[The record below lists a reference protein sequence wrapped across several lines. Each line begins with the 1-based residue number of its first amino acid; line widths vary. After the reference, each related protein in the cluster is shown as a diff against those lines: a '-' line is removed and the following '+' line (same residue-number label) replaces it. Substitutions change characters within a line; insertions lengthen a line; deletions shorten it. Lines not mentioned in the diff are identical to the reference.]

1 MATKTQSQS
10 HLGPE
15 FPLSELIDRFKAEWA
30 QRRDSTEGNIM
41 RITSFNLLV
50 VSRGEASV
58 ELEEILKGLLKSHPA
73 RVIWAQVMPDIEWEN
88 STARLHLGCRCEQ
101 SQQNL
106 QVCSE
111 QVHIRCGDQ
120 PERLSSLI
128 LSLIHG
134 GLSTHLLW
142 WDVDDYEGA
151 LFTRLSDRC
160 QMILLKSGDWCH
172 LAPEIY
178 RLWHD
183 PALTEHAFVP
193 LDWYQLTGARQR
205 VASAY
210 GEGDI
215 ALTLPKQTNQHRA
228 DSDLLKYWLESLLS
242 REELQEHVRIVA
254 SAEHDNPTV
263 SWDGQR
269 ADLELLSPLEAVRA
283 ALDRPARDPVFEKIV
298 KRLGDIDF

>member
-1 MATKTQSQS
+1 MATKTQSES

-15 FPLSELIDRFKAEWA
+15 FPLSELIERFKAEWA

-50 VSRGEASV
+50 VSRGEASA
-58 ELEEILKGLLKSHPA
+58 ELEEIMKGLLKSHPA
-73 RVIWAQVMPDIEWEN
+73 RVIWTQVLPDIEWED
-88 STARLHLGCRCEQ
+88 STARLHLGCRCEH
-101 SQQNL
+101 STQNL

-111 QVHIRCGDQ
+111 QVHIRCGDH
-120 PERLSSLI
+120 PERLASLI

-142 WDVDDYEGA
+142 WEIDDYEGA

-160 QMILLKSGDWCH
+160 QMILLKSSDWCH
-172 LAPEIY
+172 LAPEVH
-178 RLWHD
+178 RLWND

-193 LDWYQLTGARQR
+193 LIWYRLTAARQK
-205 VASAY
+205 VAAAY
-210 GEGDI
+210 GQGDI

-228 DSDLLKYWLESLLS
+228 DSDLLKYWLESQLS

-269 ADLELLSPLEAVRA
+269 ANLELLSPLEAVRA